1 MRTFRR
7 IMTIA
12 LAVGVLSF
20 LIVPFLLPQ
29 PNSGTL
35 TNVEAAGPGA
45 QFEEFAGI
53 SVHVDHRDYRGG
65 CKCDAPLIILMH
77 GFGAS
82 TYSWR
87 SVMDPL
93 TELGEV
99 IAYDRPGFGFTERP
113 ESWSGVNPYGFEGNF
128 KIIDSIISRFGV
140 GRRIVLVG
148 HSAGGQLAAEYARI
162 NPSKVGALILV
173 DPAILTT
180 GGGPAGLDWLY
191 QIPQI
196 QKLGPILVSSIATSG
211 DNLLRQSFYDKSKLT
226 SDVYAG
232 YHKPL
237 KVKGWEKA
245 FWNFATAPRS
255 NELVANLKLLKL
267 PTLLITGSKD
277 TVVPTA
283 DTVKLNTLIANSQLV
298 VIPKAGHLPHEE
310 QPELFMQAI
319 EKDWVRLSA
328 IR

>member
-12 LAVGVLSF
+12 LALGVLSF

-35 TNVEAAGPGA
+35 TNVEAAGADA
-45 QFEEFAGI
+45 QFEDFAGL
-53 SVHVDHRDYRGG
+53 SVHVDHREYRGD

-87 SVMDPL
+87 SVIEPL
-93 TELGEV
+93 RNLGEV

-113 ESWSGVNPYGFEGNF
+113 TAWTGVNPYGFEGNF
-128 KIIDSIISRFGV
+128 RIIDSIISTYGS
-140 GRRIVLVG
+140 GRKIVLVG
-148 HSAGGQLAAEYARI
+148 HSAGGQLAAEYARL
-162 NPSKVGALILV
+162 NPSKVSSLILV

-180 GGGPAGLDWLY
+180 GGGVEGLDWLY
-191 QIPQI
+191 QIPQV
-196 QKLGPILVSSIATSG
+196 QKLGPILVSSIASSG
-211 DNLLRQSFYDKSKLT
+211 DNLLRQSFYDETKLT
-226 SDVYAG
+226 DEVYAG

-237 KVKGWEKA
+237 KVKGWEQA

-255 NELVANLKLLKL
+255 NELAANLSKLKM
-267 PTLLITGSKD
+267 PTLLISGSSD
-277 TVVPTA
+277 SVVPTA
-283 DTVKLNTLIANSQLV
+283 DTVKLSKLIPNSRLEL
-298 VIPKAGHLPHEE
+298 IKKSGHLPHEE
-310 QPELFMQAI
+310 QPEVFMKAI
-319 EKDWVRLSA
+319 LGNWPWLSSTQ
-328 IR
+328 